1 MVAFNDR
8 RRVNVESL
16 EDVAPGLPLRPG
28 DTLSKG
34 VYGGRFV
41 IRGEKQE
48 EGGREYVVHEVLPNH
63 SVIERERFS
72 SRHKARRSL
81 SDLGHTNVYDI

>member
-28 DTLSKG
+28 DTLSKR
-34 VYGGRFV
+34 VLGGRFV
-41 IRGEKQE
+41 VRGEKTE
-48 EGGREYVVHEVLPNH
+48 EGREYVVHEILANGN
-63 SVIERERFS
+63 VIERQRAAT
-72 SRHKARRSL
+72 RRAAHRSL
-81 SDLGHTNVYDI
+81 ADLGHTNVYDI